1 MFVARYIFHI
11 FARKIDKN
19 VVIMEDFNE
28 LFEQSLF
35 MLSMTDTTFVRYL
48 HEKIDWANRL
58 IGVKGA
64 RGIGKTTL
72 LLQHMRTA
80 LDPQTALYVTCDH
93 LYFSNH
99 RLFDLATN
107 FAKQG
112 GKYLLIDE
120 IHKYKDWSKELK
132 LIYDLRPDLNVV
144 FTGSSV
150 LDIDKGEQDDLS
162 RRAVMY
168 DMQGLSF
175 REYLHMFHDIK
186 IPVLTLEEV
195 LALRGNDAIHLE
207 HPLQLFFQYLQTG
220 YYPFSK
226 ERDFRLRLMQI
237 VEKTIEN
244 DIPYYAKLNVAT
256 ARKLKHLL
264 IIVSKSAPLKPNYQ
278 SISLMLDTTR
288 SLLKDYLFYME
299 KAGLIGQ
306 LRDDTGGIRALGKV
320 EKVYIDNPSLCY
332 LLADGKPDTGNVR
345 ETFFYNQLRKVS
357 DITTSKLADFDID
370 GKTFEVGGKSKGQK
384 QIPQASEGYVVKAD
398 TEFAHGNTIPLWHFG
413 FLY

>member
-1 MFVARYIFHI
+1 
-11 FARKIDKN
+11 
-19 VVIMEDFNE
+19 MEEIEE

-35 MLSMTDTTFVRYL
+35 MLSLTKTTFVRYL
-48 HEKIDWANRL
+48 NERVDWNNRL
-58 IGVKGA
+58 IGIKGA

-72 LLQHMRTA
+72 MLQRMKMN
-80 LDPQTALYVTCDH
+80 LDVQTALYVTCDH
-93 LYFSNH
+93 LYFANH

-107 FAKQG
+107 FAKRG
-112 GKYLLIDE
+112 GKYLFIDE
-120 IHKYKDWSKELK
+120 IHKYQGWSKELK
-132 LIYDLRPDLNVV
+132 MIYDLRPDLNVV

-162 RRAVMY
+162 RRAIMY

-175 REYLHMFHDIK
+175 REYLSMFHDIDTPLLSLDEILSAK
-186 IPVLTLEEV
+186 
-195 LALRGNDAIHLE
+195 ANDAVLLE
-207 HPLQLFFQYLQTG
+207 HPLLYFQQYLQTG

-226 ERDFRLRLMQI
+226 EPDFRLRLMQI
-237 VEKTIEN
+237 IEKTIEN

-264 IIVSKSAPLKPNYQ
+264 MIVSQSAPFKPNYQ
-278 SISLMLDTTR
+278 SIAQMLDTTR
-288 SLLKDYLFYME
+288 PLLKDYMYYME

-332 LLADGKPDTGNVR
+332 LLADGVPNTGSLR
-345 ETFFYNQLRKVS
+345 ETFFYNQLRLVS
-357 DITTSKLADFDID
+357 DVATSKISDFEIN
-370 GKTFEVGGKSKGQK
+370 GRTFEVGGKNKGKK
-384 QIPQASEGYVVKAD
+384 QIRNATEGYVVKAD
-398 TEFAHGNTIPLWHFG
+398 TEFAYGNSIPLWHFG

>member
-1 MFVARYIFHI
+1 
-11 FARKIDKN
+11 
-19 VVIMEDFNE
+19 MEELNE

-35 MLSMTDTTFVRYL
+35 MLSLTDTTFVRYL
-48 HEKIDWANRL
+48 YDKIDWDNRL
-58 IGVKGA
+58 IGIKGA

-72 LLQHMRTA
+72 LLQRMKKA
-80 LDPQTALYVTCDH
+80 LDSQTALFVTCDH
-93 LYFSNH
+93 FYFSNH
-99 RLFDLATN
+99 RLFDMATS

-112 GKYLLIDE
+112 GKYLFVDE

-132 LIYDLRPDLNVV
+132 MIYDLRPDLNVV

-162 RRAVMY
+162 RRAIMY

-175 REYLHMFHDIK
+175 REYLDMFHGIAT
-186 IPVLTLEEV
+186 PVLSLDEV
-195 LALRGNDAIHLE
+195 LALRGNETIHIE
-207 HPLQLFFQYLQTG
+207 YPLQLFLQYLQSG
-220 YYPFSK
+220 YYPFAK

-244 DIPYYAKLNVAT
+244 DIPYYAGLNVAT

-264 IIVSKSAPLKPNYQ
+264 MIVSQSAPFKPNYQ
-278 SISLMLDTTR
+278 SISQMLDTTR
-288 SLLKDYLFYME
+288 LLLKDYMYYME

-332 LLADGKPDTGNVR
+332 LLADGKPEVGNLR
-345 ETFFYNQLRKVS
+345 ETFFYNQLRQVSNVTTSKVS
-357 DITTSKLADFDID
+357 DFEID
-370 GKTFEVGGKSKGQK
+370 GRTFEVGGKSKRQK
-384 QIPQASEGYVVKAD
+384 QIKQAAEGYIVKAD
-398 TEFAHGNTIPLWHFG
+398 TEFAHGNNIPLWHFG

>member
-1 MFVARYIFHI
+1 
-11 FARKIDKN
+11 
-19 VVIMEDFNE
+19 MEEISE

-35 MLSMTDTTFVRYL
+35 MLSLTKTTFIRYL
-48 HEKIDWANRL
+48 YDKIDWENRL
-58 IGVKGA
+58 VGIKGA

-72 LLQHMRTA
+72 MLQRMKMA
-80 LDPQTALYVTCDH
+80 LDSHTALYVTCDH

-99 RLFDLATN
+99 RLFDLAVR

-112 GKYLLIDE
+112 GKYLFIDE
-120 IHKYKDWSKELK
+120 IHKYGDWSKELK
-132 LIYDLRPDLNVV
+132 MIYDLRPDLNIV

-162 RRAVMY
+162 RRAIMY

-175 REYLHMFHDIK
+175 REYLKMFHGINALVLQLDDILRAQ
-186 IPVLTLEEV
+186 VNEV
-195 LALRGNDAIHLE
+195 IQLE
-207 HPLQLFFQYLQTG
+207 HPLQLFTQYLQTG

-237 VEKTIEN
+237 IEKTIEN
-244 DIPYYAKLNVAT
+244 DIPYYAKLNVST

-264 IIVSKSAPLKPNYQ
+264 MIISQSAPFKPNYQ
-278 SISLMLDTTR
+278 SIAQMLDTTR
-288 SLLKDYLFYME
+288 PLLKDYLYYME

-306 LRDDTGGIRALGKV
+306 LYDGTGGIRALGKV

-332 LLADGKPDTGNVR
+332 LLADGKPEMGNLR
-345 ETFFYNQLRKVS
+345 ETFFYNQLRLVS
-357 DITTSKLADFDID
+357 DVTSSKISDFEI
-370 GKTFEVGGKSKGQK
+370 GGRTVEVGGKNKGQK
-384 QIPQASEGYVVKAD
+384 QIQQAVEGYVVKAD
-398 TEFAHGNTIPLWHFG
+398 TEFAHGNNIPLWHFG